1 MIPLAVYSLCLA
13 DLALKA
19 LAKRVLF
26 WLATAVLVGLL
37 AVWFG
42 LLAAWFGLL
51 AGWWRAL
58 PCS

>member
-42 LLAAWFGLL
+42 LLAV
-51 AGWWRAL
+51 WWRML